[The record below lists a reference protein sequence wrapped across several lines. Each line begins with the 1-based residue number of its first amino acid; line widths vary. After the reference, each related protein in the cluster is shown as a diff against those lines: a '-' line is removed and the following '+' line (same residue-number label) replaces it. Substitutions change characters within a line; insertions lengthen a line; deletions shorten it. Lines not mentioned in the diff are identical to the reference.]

1 MTLPDFEIN
10 GLRLELATRRM
21 RGPLVPGGRPRRWIG
36 WAAGLPV
43 TVLTVALL
51 VVPTGWTVFLATRAR
66 PLGVLACAIVSV
78 SALLPVL
85 LRRRLP
91 RRRLPALPRR
101 RLLVLLRLVL
111 LRRRLPVP
119 LRCRLPGW
127 RRILLWLS
135 SITGTV
141 GGVWLLGGTM
151 TTDGQDAYLRTL
163 LWVAFGVALLGV
175 ALAIA
180 WWGRAVR
187 WLWLP
192 LIVPFGI
199 SAFVSGVAFRV
210 IFGHGA
216 RWLGIEDVGAYRW
229 WLAAMLASA
238 FLWTWLGFLTGLFRA
253 GIHAIEADPARRGF
267 LYGADGRP
275 SAARLYALLRPV
287 VLIAGLGVGVA
298 AARVFDVVLIGV
310 PGALEYQ
317 VDSATVHWWRL
328 AADGDT
334 GAAAAYALPLA
345 VLVGSVAWLLQIDVR
360 RQRTNWPAIRNVW
373 IIGRSGMG
381 PVRAVG
387 IALVSVLALVPI
399 GVLAYTGV
407 HGHDGFGISAFGLV
421 WDDDGLWR
429 ALQTTA
435 WVAGIVTVVV
445 VTAAVPVAYR
455 LAALRPHG
463 PAARLAVVGL
473 VVLAVI
479 PAQTYL
485 GPLDGFIDANEL
497 SGTRIPLIL
506 VHAAAGLPIA
516 ILILRGALLAPP
528 DSAAADA
535 LHGLASPGTIARRV
549 LASSGPALGA
559 VAVLEFVQ
567 VWNDFFIG
575 LVVSGAGASPW
586 SLLLWGE
593 ARQFSENAAQLA
605 AGSLVSAVL
614 PVALVLAT
622 WRRWLV
628 PGLTGGVLR

>member
-1 MTLPDFEIN
+1 MTPTGFDVN

-21 RGPLVPGGRPRRWIG
+21 RGPLVPGGRPRRWLG
-36 WAAGLPV
+36 WAAALPV

-51 VVPTGWTVFLATRAR
+51 VVPTGWTVLIAARAR
-66 PLGVLACAIVSV
+66 PGSVIACGLIVAG
-78 SALLPVL
+78 ALLPVL
-85 LRRRLP
+85 P
-91 RRRLPALPRR
+91 RGRSAGPRQR
-101 RLLVLLRLVL
+101 ML
-111 LRRRLPVP
+111 
-119 LRCRLPGW
+119 
-127 RRILLWLS
+127 
-135 SITGTV
+135 
-141 GGVWLLGGTM
+141 VWLLSIAVMGGGLWLLNGTM
-151 TTDGQDAYLRTL
+151 SAEGRGAYLRTL
-163 LWVAFGVALLGV
+163 VWVVFGIGLMILALV
-175 ALAIA
+175 IA
-180 WWGRAVR
+180 WWGRGAR

-192 LIVPFGI
+192 LIVPFGV

-210 IFGHGA
+210 IFGYGA
-216 RWLGIEDVGAYRW
+216 RRLGIEDVATYRW
-229 WLAAMLASA
+229 WLAAMLGSA

-253 GIHAIEADPARRGF
+253 GIHAIEADPARAGY
-267 LYGADGRP
+267 LYRDDTRLLMV
-275 SAARLYALLRPV
+275 RLYELLRPV
-287 VLIAGLGVGVA
+287 VLIVGLAVGVA

-328 AADGDT
+328 ADVDS

-345 VLVGSVAWLLQIDVR
+345 VLVGVVAWLLQVDVR
-360 RQRTNWPAIRNVW
+360 RHRTSWSAVHAVSMTGQRRLSPVPA
-373 IIGRSGMG
+373 
-381 PVRAVG
+381 AG
-387 IALVSVLALVPI
+387 IAVVTVLALFPI
-399 GVLAYTGV
+399 GVLVYTALI
-407 HGHDGFGISAFGLV
+407 GHEGFGFSAIGLV
-421 WDDDGLWR
+421 RGDDGLWR
-429 ALQTTA
+429 SLQTTA
-435 WVAGIVTVVV
+435 WVAAIVTVVV
-445 VTAAVPVAYR
+445 VTAALPVAYR
-455 LAALRPHG
+455 LAALRPNG

-485 GPLDGFIDANEL
+485 GPVAGFIDAHDL

-516 ILILRGALLAPP
+516 ILVLRGAMLAPP
-528 DSAAADA
+528 GSAAADA
-535 LHGLASPGTIARRV
+535 LHGLAGPGTIVRRV
-549 LASSGPALGA
+549 LASAGPALGA

-593 ARQFSENAAQLA
+593 ARQFGENAAQLA
-605 AGSLVSAVL
+605 AGSLASAVL

>member
-1 MTLPDFEIN
+1 MTLPSDFEVN
-10 GLRLELATRRM
+10 GLRIELATRRM

-36 WAAGLPV
+36 WAAGLPM

-51 VVPTGWTVFLATRAR
+51 VVPTGWTVFIATRAR
-66 PLGVLACAIVSV
+66 PVGVLACALVAV
-78 SALLPVL
+78 SALLPVV
-85 LRRRLP
+85 LRRRL
-91 RRRLPALPRR
+91 A
-101 RLLVLLRLVL
+101 
-111 LRRRLPVP
+111 
-119 LRCRLPGW
+119 GW
-127 RRILLWLS
+127 KRILMWLL
-135 SITGTV
+135 SIPGTV

-151 TTDGQDAYLRTL
+151 TTEGRDGYLRTL
-163 LWVAFGVALLGV
+163 LWVAFGVVLLGV
-175 ALAIA
+175 AMAIA

-210 IFGHGA
+210 IFGHGG

-253 GIHAIEADPARRGF
+253 GIHAIEADPARARF
-267 LYGADGRP
+267 LYGDDGRP
-275 SAARLYALLRPV
+275 LVVRLYELLRPV
-287 VLIAGLGVGVA
+287 VLIVGLGVGVA
-298 AARVFDVVLIGV
+298 AARIFDVVLIGV

-328 AADGDT
+328 AAGGDT

-360 RQRTNWPAIRNVW
+360 RQRTRWPTVQEMSTA
-373 IIGRSGMG
+373 GRPGMG
-381 PVRAVG
+381 PVRVAG
-387 IALVSVLALVPI
+387 IAVVSVLALFPI

-407 HGHDGFGISAFGLV
+407 HGHDGFGFSAIGLV
-421 WDDDGLWR
+421 WNDDGLWR
-429 ALQTTA
+429 SLLTTA

-445 VTAAVPVAYR
+445 VTAAAPVAYR

-479 PAQTYL
+479 PAQLYL
-485 GPLDGFIDANEL
+485 GPLDGFIEANEL

-516 ILILRGALLAPP
+516 ILVLRGALLAPP
-528 DSAAADA
+528 GSAAADA
-535 LHGLASPGTIARRV
+535 LHGLASSGTIARRV

-593 ARQFSENAAQLA
+593 ARQFNENAAQLA

>member
-1 MTLPDFEIN
+1 MTSPTDLAVN
-10 GLRLELATRRM
+10 GLRIELATRRM
-21 RGPLVPGGRPRRWIG
+21 RGPLVPGGRPRRWLG
-36 WAAGLPV
+36 WAAGLPA

-51 VVPTGWTVFLATRAR
+51 VVPTGWTVLIAAQAR
-66 PLGVLACAIVSV
+66 PSVVLACPIIVASV
-78 SALLPVL
+78 LLPIL
-85 LRRRLP
+85 LRGRAAGR
-91 RRRLPALPRR
+91 
-101 RLLVLLRLVL
+101 
-111 LRRRLPVP
+111 
-119 LRCRLPGW
+119 W
-127 RRILLWLS
+127 RRIL
-135 SITGTV
+135 
-141 GGVWLLGGTM
+141 VWLLSIAAMAGGLRLLDGTM
-151 TTDGQDAYLRTL
+151 TADGRGAYLRTL
-163 LWVAFGVALLGV
+163 LWVAFGVGLLV
-175 ALAIA
+175 MALAIA
-180 WWGRAVR
+180 WWGRAAR

-192 LIVPFGI
+192 LIVPFGV

-210 IFGHGA
+210 IFGYGP
-216 RWLGIEDVGAYRW
+216 RWLGIEDVQTYRW
-229 WLAAMLASA
+229 WLAAMLGSA
-238 FLWTWLGFLTGLFRA
+238 FLWTWLGFLTAMFRA
-253 GIHAIEADPARRGF
+253 GIHAIEADPARAGYLDRD
-267 LYGADGRP
+267 DGRP
-275 SAARLYALLRPV
+275 LVVRLYELLRPV
-287 VLIAGLGVGVA
+287 VLVGGLGVGVA

-310 PGALEYQ
+310 PAALEYQ

-328 AADGDT
+328 SDVDS

-345 VLVGSVAWLLQIDVR
+345 VLVGAVAWLLQLDVR
-360 RQRTNWPAIRNVW
+360 RHRASWSATQAVSMT
-373 IIGRSGMG
+373 GRRHLG
-381 PVRAVG
+381 PVRAAG
-387 IALVSVLALVPI
+387 IAGVSVLTLFPI
-399 GVLAYTGV
+399 GVLAYTSV
-407 HGHDGFGISAFGLV
+407 LGHEGFGFSAFGLV
-421 WDDDGLWR
+421 WGDDGLWR

-455 LAALRPHG
+455 LAALRPNG

-485 GPLDGFIDANEL
+485 GPLDGFIGAYEL

-516 ILILRGALLAPP
+516 ILVLRGAMLAPP
-528 DSAAADA
+528 GSAAADA
-535 LHGLASPGTIARRV
+535 LHGLAGPGTIARRV
-549 LASSGPALGA
+549 LASAGPALGA

-593 ARQFSENAAQLA
+593 ARQFGENAAQLA

-614 PVALVLAT
+614 PVALLLAT

>member
-1 MTLPDFEIN
+1 MTLPTDFEVN
-10 GLRLELATRRM
+10 GLRIELATRRM
-21 RGPLVPGGRPRRWIG
+21 RGPLVPGGRPRRWLG

-51 VVPTGWTVFLATRAR
+51 LVPTGWTVFIATRAH
-66 PLGVLACAIVSV
+66 PVGVLACAVV
-78 SALLPVL
+78 AVGALLPAL
-85 LRRRLP
+85 LRRL
-91 RRRLPALPRR
+91 A
-101 RLLVLLRLVL
+101 
-111 LRRRLPVP
+111 
-119 LRCRLPGW
+119 GW
-127 RRILLWLS
+127 QRILLWLL
-135 SITGTV
+135 SIAGTV
-141 GGVWLLGGTM
+141 GGMWLLGGTM
-151 TTDGQDAYLRTL
+151 TADGRGAYLRTL
-163 LWVAFGVALLGV
+163 LWVAFGVGLLGV

-192 LIVPFGI
+192 LIVPFGM
-199 SAFVSGVAFRV
+199 SAFVSGVAFRM

-216 RWLGIEDVGAYRW
+216 QWLGIEDVGAYRW

-253 GIHAIEADPARRGF
+253 GIHAIEADPARAGY
-267 LYGADGRP
+267 LYRDDGRP
-275 SAARLYALLRPV
+275 LAVRLYELLRPV
-287 VLIAGLGVGVA
+287 LLIAGLAVGVA

-328 AADGDT
+328 TADADAS
-334 GAAAAYALPLA
+334 AAAAYALPLA

-360 RQRTNWPAIRNVW
+360 RHRTSWPAVQEISAA
-373 IIGRSGMG
+373 GRRRMG
-381 PVRAVG
+381 PMRAAG
-387 IALVSVLALVPI
+387 IALVSVLALFPI

-407 HGHDGFGISAFGLV
+407 HGHDGFGFSAISVV
-421 WDDDGLWR
+421 WNDDGLWR

-455 LAALRPHG
+455 LAALRPNG

-485 GPLDGFIDANEL
+485 GPIDAFIGVNGL

-516 ILILRGALLAPP
+516 ILVLRGAMLAPP
-528 DSAAADA
+528 GSAAADA

-549 LASSGPALGA
+549 LASSGPALAA

-593 ARQFSENAAQLA
+593 ARQFNENAAQLA
-605 AGSLVSAVL
+605 AGSLLSTVL
-614 PVALVLAT
+614 PVALVLVT